1 MQEMMFLFAEEWHW
15 SKADMREFTGGE
27 LLYLIKTLNRKR
39 KKEADVKR
47 KALEK
52 FNIRNKRKK

>member
-1 MQEMMFLFAEEWHW
+1 MFLFAEEWHW